1 MHIYYIDI
9 EFVEYINKYA
19 LNIYY
24 YNNKLE
30 ERLDQTLYFNS
41 LKNLRLTLAVLL
53 KDNKEYGDYIFLQKD
68 FDKFLSETED

>member
-1 MHIYYIDI
+1 MHIYDINI

-68 FDKFLSETED
+68 FDEFLSETED